1 MQVAAQAALQV
12 RAADMEA
19 GRAGRALTS
28 RRTRILPAA
37 GYLGKYLSFCSSLEG
52 IFFALFKTLM
62 HTLFKIKGH
71 GISGVAPRSR
81 DLINTLQNYNGPC
94 LPSLPCKLAFG
105 IIDLQHT
112 NMAQV
117 SFASRYSDL
126 CSRCDNDKL
135 EDAIEK
141 RERA

>member
-1 MQVAAQAALQV
+1 MCA
-12 RAADMEA
+12 
-19 GRAGRALTS
+19 TS

-52 IFFALFKTLM
+52 VFALFKNLM
-62 HTLFKIKGH
+62 HTSFKIKGH
-71 GISGVAPRSR
+71 GIFDVAPRSR
-81 DLINTLQNYNGPC
+81 DLIDNSQNYNGPC